1 MSCFRVRTECNL
13 PALAKVGEMS
23 DRELESAWCPERVC
37 SIAPGRRT
45 MSLSMFL
52 ESLLR
57 VLEASGILFCFLRNY
72 EEFPERNAGSDIDIL
87 VPPFQV
93 REAIQALSSIDGV
106 RIVGLAKR
114 YYATQVFV
122 EGVATDAQCSA
133 MQVDFF
139 GSVIWKGLPILET
152 DEILHSAGLHSA
164 GKLRF
169 PVPHPAHEAILS
181 LLSSLLVSGF
191 LKEKYICK
199 VQNTFATDRVK
210 VIAALETEYGPTA
223 PTRLVNAVAARAA
236 GEIRACIRP
245 LRASRLSRSLLQRPI
260 LTLQS
265 VAGHYIREMQFRI
278 SPRQLESIFI
288 IAPERLR
295 EAGMIDVLVAK
306 LGSAAKIVRH
316 RPSSSWTR
324 SSAGSINSA
333 TGGHDEQGKEIQICL
348 EWWNIFLW
356 LIGLWKRKLVLKR
369 QLTLEICDVYYP
381 EFEIRGKKRASSLLQ
396 QYLDLFVKICP
407 EPDLWIVLARS
418 TDGVS
423 VSNPQSNPEELPA
436 FVQSSRGFGNTR
448 QRSVVLDANQPSDFV
463 IEMAYESIL
472 DALAARADGQLRHLN
487 RRMKPR

>member
-1 MSCFRVRTECNL
+1 
-13 PALAKVGEMS
+13 
-23 DRELESAWCPERVC
+23 
-37 SIAPGRRT
+37 
-45 MSLSMFL
+45 
-52 ESLLR
+52 
-57 VLEASGILFCFLRNY
+57 
-72 EEFPERNAGSDIDIL
+72 
-87 VPPFQV
+87 
-93 REAIQALSSIDGV
+93 
-106 RIVGLAKR
+106 
-114 YYATQVFV
+114 
-122 EGVATDAQCSA
+122 
-133 MQVDFF
+133 
-139 GSVIWKGLPILET
+139 
-152 DEILHSAGLHSA
+152 
-164 GKLRF
+164 
-169 PVPHPAHEAILS
+169 
-181 LLSSLLVSGF
+181 
-191 LKEKYICK
+191 
-199 VQNTFATDRVK
+199 
-210 VIAALETEYGPTA
+210 
-223 PTRLVNAVAARAA
+223 
-236 GEIRACIRP
+236 
-245 LRASRLSRSLLQRPI
+245 
-260 LTLQS
+260 
-265 VAGHYIREMQFRI
+265 MQFRI